1 MPLYF
6 TDKKKRWP
14 PSKPVQYILAT
25 IALLLAISLLVG
37 WLLLRFVYTNEPG
50 TKPSDTT
57 TTTSSTQIELPD
69 AAYCVFIIEDKG
81 YERFAL
87 IKLEPANN
95 RITVDAI
102 PATLPINEQET
113 LAKMYQRAKAAEIVR
128 AIAKHYQLP
137 IEHYISLSIA
147 ELEKFILR
155 WDGSLRMA
163 PPEEMVY
170 QDEKGKDRPLHA
182 EITAMTPQQIEAMLK
197 NTHWKNEASGV
208 GLAADLA
215 AALFNQMLTPN
226 RDLQKCFSSISA
238 HSNLKIHHFTTYRK
252 ALEHLANQNSGT
264 IAQRGTLLPT
274 K

>member
-37 WLLLRFVYTNEPG
+37 WLLLRFVYTDEPG

-87 IKLEPANN
+87 IKLDPANN

-137 IEHYISLSIA
+137 VEHYISLSIA

-163 PPEEMVY
+163 PPEDMVY

-197 NTHWKNEASGV
+197 NTRWKNEASGV

-252 ALEHLANQNSGT
+252 ALDHLANQNSGT

>member
-37 WLLLRFVYTNEPG
+37 WLLLRFVYTDEPG

-57 TTTSSTQIELPD
+57 TTTSSIQIELPD

-128 AIAKHYQLP
+128 AISKHYQIP
-137 IEHYISLSIA
+137 VEHYISLSIA

-163 PPEEMVY
+163 PPEDMVY

-182 EITAMTPQQIEAMLK
+182 EITSMTPQQIEAMLK
-197 NTHWKNEASGV
+197 NTCWKNEASGV

-252 ALEHLANQNSGT
+252 ALDHLANQNSGT